1 MPPMEKINRKQTD
14 LTDTSNTFLY
24 LLRFMNK
31 KLIMTAFI
39 GTLALSLNAE
49 QVELKY
55 PQTPTTN
62 QVDTFHGVEVQ
73 DPYRWMED
81 NNSETLKNWVREQ
94 NKLTFGYLDTI
105 PEREKIKE
113 RLTRLWNYE
122 RCGIPSRQADRYFIY
137 KNNGLQNQSVLYTMK
152 SLDAD
157 MEELIDPNK
166 LSEDGTVALSGISI
180 SEDARWL
187 AYGLSAS
194 GSDWQ
199 EWRVRDI
206 ETGED
211 MPDHIRWVKFSG
223 ATWRKDGSG
232 FYYCRYDEPDAA
244 NRYQSSNENQK
255 IYFHKLGQSQEEDT
269 LIYQRPDFAK
279 LNFSVTV
286 TDDDRY
292 LLISAHS
299 GTAPLE
305 EVYYVDLASPEAKP
319 VTLLPGF
326 DADYRYIASEGT
338 RFWFFTDFEAPRGKI
353 ISLDLNAPEKAN
365 WKTIIAQAPETLL
378 GANTVNH
385 RLAASYMKDAC
396 SQIKIFDMEG
406 RFVREVTL
414 PGIGTVGGFG
424 GKKEYRETFYS
435 FTSQTTPGEIF
446 RYDMQSGQSTL
457 FRKPTVDF
465 QSSQYETRQVFYP
478 SKDGTLIPMFITHR
492 KGLELNGD
500 NPTLLYG
507 YGGFNIS
514 IRPGFSVTRAV
525 WLEMGGV
532 LAEANLRGG
541 GEYGEEWHQQGIKL
555 RKQNVFDD
563 FIAAAEWLI
572 ARKYTSSQRL
582 AIQGGSNGG
591 LLVGACMTQRPEL
604 FAVAFPQ
611 VGVMDM
617 LRYHLFTIGWAWHSD
632 YGLADNEEEFR
643 ALYAYSPLHNLKKG
657 TAYPST
663 MVTTGDHDD
672 RVVPAHSFKFA
683 AALQAAQ
690 ASPKPTLIRIETSA
704 GHGAGKPTTKI
715 IQEAA
720 DTLSFM
726 VREMNFKPTL

>member
-1 MPPMEKINRKQTD
+1 
-14 LTDTSNTFLY
+14 
-24 LLRFMNK
+24 MNK
-31 KLIMTAFI
+31 KLVMTAFI
-39 GTLALSLNAE
+39 GTLAVSLNAE

-55 PQTPTTN
+55 PETPTTN
-62 QVDTFHGVEVQ
+62 QVDTFHGVEVR

-81 NNSETLKNWVREQ
+81 NNSQTLKNWVREQ
-94 NKLTFGYLDTI
+94 NELTFGYLETI

-113 RLTRLWNYE
+113 RLTELWNYE
-122 RCGIPSRQADRYFIY
+122 RFGIPFRQADRYFIY
-137 KNNGLQNQSVLYTMK
+137 KNDGLQNQSVLYTMA
-152 SLDAD
+152 SPEAD
-157 MEELIDPNK
+157 LEELIDPNK
-166 LSEDGTVALSGISI
+166 LSQDGTVALSGISI

-187 AYGLSAS
+187 AYGLSTS

-199 EWRVRDI
+199 EWRVRNI
-206 ETGED
+206 ETRED
-211 MPDHIRWVKFSG
+211 TEDHIRWVKFSR
-223 ATWRKDGSG
+223 AVWRKDGSG

-244 NRYQSSNENQK
+244 DQYRGSNENQK
-255 IYFHKLGQSQEEDT
+255 IFFHKLGQSQQEDT
-269 LIYQRPDFAK
+269 LVYHRPDFAK

-292 LLISAHS
+292 LVISAHS

-305 EVYYVDLASPEAKP
+305 EVYYIDLQNPEAKP

-326 DADYRYIASEGT
+326 DADYRYIANEGR
-338 RFWFFTDFEAPRGKI
+338 RFWFFTDFEAPRGRV
-353 ISLDLNAPEKAN
+353 ISLDLTTPEKAN

-378 GANTVNH
+378 GAGVVNH
-385 RLAASYMKDAC
+385 RLVASYMKDAC

-406 RFVREVTL
+406 HFIREVTL
-414 PGIGTVGGFG
+414 PGIGTAGGFG
-424 GKKEYRETFYS
+424 GKKEHRQTFYS
-435 FTSQTTPGEIF
+435 FTSQTTPSQIF

-457 FRKPTVDF
+457 FKKPTVDF
-465 QSSQYETRQVFYP
+465 QGSQYETKQVFYP
-478 SKDGTLIPMFITHR
+478 SKDGTLIPMFITHK
-492 KGLELNGD
+492 KGLTLNGD

-514 IRPGFSVTRAV
+514 IRPGFSVMRAV

-532 LAEANLRGG
+532 AAEANLRGG
-541 GEYGEEWHQQGIKL
+541 GEYGEDWHQQGIKL

-572 ARKYTSSQRL
+572 AEKYTSSQRL

-604 FAVAFPQ
+604 FAVALPQ

-632 YGLADNEEEFR
+632 YGLAENEDEFR
-643 ALYAYSPLHNLKKG
+643 ALYAYSPLHNLRKG

-663 MVTTGDHDD
+663 LVTTGDHDD

-690 ASPKPTLIRIETSA
+690 ASPRPVLIRIETSA
-704 GHGAGKPTTKI
+704 GHGAGKPTSKMI
-715 IQEAA
+715 REAA

-726 VREMNFKPTL
+726 VKEMNFKPTL

>member
-1 MPPMEKINRKQTD
+1 
-14 LTDTSNTFLY
+14 
-24 LLRFMNK
+24 MNK

-55 PQTPTTN
+55 PETPTTN

-81 NNSETLKNWVREQ
+81 NNSETLKNWVQEQ

-113 RLTRLWNYE
+113 RLTQLWNYE
-122 RCGIPSRQADRYFIY
+122 RYGIPSRQADRYFIY

-152 SLDAD
+152 SLEAD

-199 EWRVRDI
+199 EWHVRNI
-206 ETGED
+206 ETRKDTE
-211 MPDHIRWVKFSG
+211 DHIRWVKFSS
-223 ATWRKDGSG
+223 AVWRKDGSG

-244 NRYQSSNENQK
+244 NQYKGSNENQK

-279 LNFSVTV
+279 LNFAVNVTE
-286 TDDDRY
+286 DDRY

-305 EVYYVDLASPEAKP
+305 EVYYIDLASPDAKP

-326 DADYRYIASEGT
+326 DADYRYIANDGT
-338 RFWFFTDFEAPRGKI
+338 RFWFFTDFEAPRGRI
-353 ISLDLNAPEKAN
+353 ISLDLAAPEKAN

-378 GANTVNH
+378 GADTVNH
-385 RLAASYMKDAC
+385 RLVANYMKDAC

-435 FTSQTTPGEIF
+435 FTSQTTPSQIF

-457 FRKPTVDF
+457 LQKPTVDF
-465 QSSQYETRQVFYP
+465 QSSQYETKQVFYP
-478 SKDGTLIPMFITHR
+478 SKDGTLIPMFITHK
-492 KGLELNGD
+492 KGLTLNGD

-572 ARKYTSSQRL
+572 AQKYTSSQRL

-591 LLVGACMTQRPEL
+591 LLIGACMTQRPEL
-604 FAVAFPQ
+604 FAVALPQ

-690 ASPKPTLIRIETSA
+690 TSTKPALIRIETSA

>member
-1 MPPMEKINRKQTD
+1 
-14 LTDTSNTFLY
+14 
-24 LLRFMNK
+24 MNK
-31 KLIMTAFI
+31 KLMMFAFI
-39 GTLALSLNAE
+39 GALAAPLHAE
-49 QVELKY
+49 QAQLKY
-55 PQTPTTN
+55 PVAPTTN
-62 QVDTFHGVEVQ
+62 QVDTYHGVEVE

-81 NNSETLKNWVREQ
+81 NNSETLKKWIQQENE
-94 NKLTFGYLDTI
+94 LTFSYLDTI

-113 RLTRLWNYE
+113 RLTELWDYE
-122 RCGIPSRQADRYFIY
+122 RYGIPYRQGERYFIY
-137 KNNGLQNQSVLYTMK
+137 KNDGLQNQSVLYTMK
-152 SLDAD
+152 SLED
-157 MEELIDPNK
+157 ELEVLIDPNK

-187 AYGLSAS
+187 AYGLSSS

-211 MPDHIRWVKFSG
+211 MPDHIQWVKFSG

-232 FYYCRYDEPDAA
+232 FYYCRYDKPDAA
-244 NRYQSSNENQK
+244 NQYQSSNEYHK
-255 IYFHKLGQSQEEDT
+255 VYFHKLGQSQEEDT
-269 LIYQRPDFAK
+269 LVYHRPDFAK
-279 LNFSVTV
+279 LNFRLNVTE
-286 TDDDRY
+286 DDRY
-292 LLISAHS
+292 FLISAHS

-305 EVYYVDLASPEAKP
+305 EIYYFDLQEPEAEP
-319 VTLLPGF
+319 VTLMEGF
-326 DADYRYIASEGT
+326 DADYRYIGNEGG
-338 RFWFFTDFEAPRGKI
+338 RFWFYTDNDAPRGKV
-353 ISLDLNAPEKAN
+353 ISLELSAPQKAN
-365 WKTIIAQAPETLL
+365 WKTIIAEAPETLQ
-378 GANTVNH
+378 GAGIVNH
-385 RLAASYMKDAC
+385 RLVASYMKDAC
-396 SQIKIFDMEG
+396 SQIKIFDLEG
-406 RFVREVTL
+406 RFVREATL
-414 PGIGTVGGFG
+414 PGIGSVGGFG
-424 GKKEYRETFYS
+424 GKRKYRETFYS
-435 FTSQTTPGEIF
+435 FTSQTTPGEIY
-446 RYDMQSGQSTL
+446 RYDMQTGESTL
-457 FRKPTVDF
+457 FQKPTVDF
-465 QSSQYETRQVFYP
+465 KSSQYETRQVFYP

-572 ARKYTSSQRL
+572 AQKYTSSKRL

-604 FAVAFPQ
+604 YAVALPQ
-611 VGVMDM
+611 VGVLDM

-632 YGLADNEEEFR
+632 YGLVDNEDEFH
-643 ALYAYSPLHNLKKG
+643 ALHAYSPLHNLKKG
-657 TAYPST
+657 TAYPAT
-663 MVTTGDHDD
+663 LVTTGDHDD

-690 ASPKPTLIRIETSA
+690 ASPKPVLIRIETSA

-726 VREMNFKPTL
+726 VREMNFKPTINSD

>member
-1 MPPMEKINRKQTD
+1 
-14 LTDTSNTFLY
+14 
-24 LLRFMNK
+24 MNK

-39 GTLALSLNAE
+39 GTLAFSLNAE

-55 PQTPTTN
+55 PETPTTN

-81 NNSETLKNWVREQ
+81 NNSETLKNWVQEQ
-94 NKLTFGYLDTI
+94 NKLTFGYLETI

-113 RLTRLWNYE
+113 RLTQLWNYE
-122 RCGIPSRQADRYFIY
+122 RFGIPTRQADRYFIY
-137 KNNGLQNQSVLYTMK
+137 KNDGLQNQSVLYTMT
-152 SLDAD
+152 SLEAD
-157 MEELIDPNK
+157 LEELIDPNK
-166 LSEDGTVALSGISI
+166 LSQDGTVALSGISI

-199 EWRVRDI
+199 EWRVRNI
-206 ETGED
+206 ETRED
-211 MPDHIRWVKFSG
+211 TADHIRWVKFSS
-223 ATWRKDGSG
+223 AVWRKDGSG

-244 NRYQSSNENQK
+244 NQYQSSNENQK
-255 IYFHKLGQSQEEDT
+255 IYFHKLGQSQEKDT
-269 LIYQRPDFAK
+269 LVYHRPDFAK

-286 TDDDRY
+286 TEDDRY
-292 LLISAHS
+292 LVISAHS

-305 EVYYVDLASPEAKP
+305 EIYYIDLANPKAKP

-338 RFWFFTDFEAPRGKI
+338 RFWFFTDFEAPRGRI
-353 ISLDLNAPEKAN
+353 ISLDLAAPEKAN

-378 GANTVNH
+378 GADTVNH
-385 RLAASYMKDAC
+385 RLVANYMKDAC
-396 SQIKIFDMEG
+396 SQVKIFDMEG

-435 FTSQTTPGEIF
+435 FTSQTTPSQIF

-457 FRKPTVDF
+457 FQKPTVDF
-465 QSSQYETRQVFYP
+465 QSSQYETKQVFYP
-478 SKDGTLIPMFITHR
+478 SKDGTRIPMFITHK
-492 KGLELNGD
+492 KGLTLNGD

-572 ARKYTSSQRL
+572 AQKYTSSQRL

-591 LLVGACMTQRPEL
+591 LLIGACMTQRPEL
-604 FAVAFPQ
+604 FAVALPQ

-632 YGLADNEEEFR
+632 YGLADNEDEFR

-690 ASPKPTLIRIETSA
+690 TSTKPALIRIETSA

-726 VREMNFKPTL
+726 VKEMNFKPTL

>member
-1 MPPMEKINRKQTD
+1 
-14 LTDTSNTFLY
+14 
-24 LLRFMNK
+24 MNK

-39 GTLALSLNAE
+39 GTLAFSLNAE

-55 PQTPTTN
+55 PETPTTN

-81 NNSETLKNWVREQ
+81 NNSETLKNWVQEQ
-94 NKLTFGYLDTI
+94 NKLTFGYLETI

-113 RLTRLWNYE
+113 RLTQLWNYE
-122 RCGIPSRQADRYFIY
+122 RFGIPTRQADRYFIY
-137 KNNGLQNQSVLYTMK
+137 KNDGLQNQSVLYTMT
-152 SLDAD
+152 SLEAD
-157 MEELIDPNK
+157 LEELIDPNK
-166 LSEDGTVALSGISI
+166 LSQDGTVALSGISI

-199 EWRVRDI
+199 EWRVRNI
-206 ETGED
+206 ETRED
-211 MPDHIRWVKFSG
+211 TADHIRWVKFSS
-223 ATWRKDGSG
+223 AVWRKDGSG

-244 NRYQSSNENQK
+244 NQYQSSNENQK
-255 IYFHKLGQSQEEDT
+255 IYFHKLGQSQEKDT
-269 LIYQRPDFAK
+269 LVYHRPDFAK

-286 TDDDRY
+286 TEDDRY
-292 LLISAHS
+292 LVISAHS

-305 EVYYVDLASPEAKP
+305 EIYYIDLANPKAKP

-338 RFWFFTDFEAPRGKI
+338 RFWFFTDFEAPRGKV
-353 ISLDLNAPEKAN
+353 ISLDLAAPEKAN
-365 WKTIIAQAPETLL
+365 WKTVIAQAPETLL
-378 GANTVNH
+378 GADVVNH
-385 RLAASYMKDAC
+385 RLVANYMKDAC
-396 SQIKIFDMEG
+396 SQVKIFDMEG
-406 RFVREVTL
+406 RFVREATL

-435 FTSQTTPGEIF
+435 FTSQTTPSQIF

-457 FRKPTVDF
+457 FKKPTVDF
-465 QSSQYETRQVFYP
+465 QSSQYETKQVFYP
-478 SKDGTLIPMFITHR
+478 SKDGTLIPMFITHK
-492 KGLELNGD
+492 KGLTLNGE

-572 ARKYTSSQRL
+572 AQKYTSSQRL

-591 LLVGACMTQRPEL
+591 LLIGACMTQRPEL
-604 FAVAFPQ
+604 FAVALPQ

-632 YGLADNEEEFR
+632 YGLAENEDEFR

-690 ASPKPTLIRIETSA
+690 TSPKPVLIRIETNA

-726 VREMNFKPTL
+726 VKEMNFKPAL

>member
-1 MPPMEKINRKQTD
+1 
-14 LTDTSNTFLY
+14 
-24 LLRFMNK
+24 MNK

-39 GTLALSLNAE
+39 GTLAISLNAE

-55 PQTPTTN
+55 PETPTTN
-62 QVDTFHGVEVQ
+62 QVDTFHGIEVQ

-81 NNSETLKNWVREQ
+81 NNSETLKNWVQDQ

-113 RLTRLWNYE
+113 RLTQLWNYE
-122 RCGIPSRQADRYFIY
+122 RYGIPSRQADRYFIY

-152 SLDAD
+152 SLEAD

-199 EWRVRDI
+199 EWRVRNI
-206 ETGED
+206 ETRKDTE
-211 MPDHIRWVKFSG
+211 DHIRWVKFSS
-223 ATWRKDGSG
+223 AVWRKDGSG

-244 NRYQSSNENQK
+244 NQYKGSNENQK

-279 LNFSVTV
+279 LNFAVNVTE
-286 TDDDRY
+286 DDRY

-305 EVYYVDLASPEAKP
+305 EVYYIDLASPDAKP

-326 DADYRYIASEGT
+326 DADYRYIANEGT
-338 RFWFFTDFEAPRGKI
+338 RFWFFTDFEAPRGRI
-353 ISLDLNAPEKAN
+353 ISLDLAAPEKAN

-378 GANTVNH
+378 GADTVNH
-385 RLAASYMKDAC
+385 RLVASYMKDAC
-396 SQIKIFDMEG
+396 SQVKIFDMEG

-435 FTSQTTPGEIF
+435 FTSQTTPSQIF
-446 RYDMQSGQSTL
+446 RYDMQSGKSTL
-457 FRKPTVDF
+457 FQKPTVDF
-465 QSSQYETRQVFYP
+465 QSSQYETKQVFYP
-478 SKDGTLIPMFITHR
+478 SKDGTRIPMFITHK
-492 KGLELNGD
+492 KGLTLNGD

-572 ARKYTSSQRL
+572 AQKYTSSQRL

-591 LLVGACMTQRPEL
+591 LLIGACMTQRPEL
-604 FAVAFPQ
+604 FAVALPQ

-632 YGLADNEEEFR
+632 YGLVDNEDEFR

-690 ASPKPTLIRIETSA
+690 TSPKPALIRIETSA

-726 VREMNFKPTL
+726 VKEMNFKPTL

>member
-1 MPPMEKINRKQTD
+1 MEKINRKQTD
-14 LTDTSNTFLY
+14 SADTSNTFLH

-39 GTLALSLNAE
+39 GTLALSLNAG

-81 NNSETLKNWVREQ
+81 NNSETLKNWVQEQ
-94 NKLTFGYLDTI
+94 NRLTFGYLDTI

-152 SLDAD
+152 SLEAD

-244 NRYQSSNENQK
+244 NQYQSSNENQK

-269 LIYQRPDFAK
+269 LVYQRPDFAK

-292 LLISAHS
+292 LLICAHS

-305 EVYYVDLASPEAKP
+305 EVYYIDLASPEAKP

-326 DADYRYIASEGT
+326 DADYRYIANEGT
-338 RFWFFTDFEAPRGKI
+338 RFWFFTDFEAPRGRI
-353 ISLDLNAPEKAN
+353 ISLELAAPEKAN
-365 WKTIIAQAPETLL
+365 WKTVIAQAPETLL
-378 GANTVNH
+378 GADTVNH

-406 RFVREVTL
+406 RFIREVTL

-435 FTSQTTPGEIF
+435 FTSQTTPSQIF

-457 FRKPTVDF
+457 FQKPTVDF

-478 SKDGTLIPMFITHR
+478 GKDGTRIPMFITHK
-492 KGLELNGD
+492 KGLTLNGD

-604 FAVAFPQ
+604 FAVALPQ

-690 ASPKPTLIRIETSA
+690 ASPKPALIRIETSA